1 MTIKA
6 VVFDLAGVVLLTVK
20 GTFNS
25 LLAERLGARI
35 EDVAKVM
42 NDAVN
47 DQWDRGE
54 IGDDEFFTHLLTELR
69 QPLEKKSILAD
80 FVLND
85 FYIDREMLDF
95 IHSINKTHQTALLTN
110 FPAHVHEFMRVKW
123 HTEGVFDHVIASCD
137 VKLLK
142 PDPRIYQF
150 TLDQLGCQPGETI
163 FVDDREVNVRAAE
176 AMGIHS
182 VHFQNRDQGMGEI
195 KALLKTL

>member
-1 MTIKA
+1 MTFKA
-6 VVFDLAGVVLLTVK
+6 IIFDLAGVVLLTMK

-35 EDVAKVM
+35 EDVARVM

-47 DQWDRGE
+47 DQWDKGE
-54 IGDDEFFTHLLTELR
+54 IGDDEFFTHLLTELQ
-69 QPLEKKSILAD
+69 QPLEKKAIIAS

-85 FYIDREMLDF
+85 FFIDREMLDF
-95 IHSINKTHQTALLTN
+95 VHSLHKTYQTALLTN
-110 FPAHVHEFMRVKW
+110 FPTHVHEFMRIKW
-123 HTEGVFDHVIASCD
+123 HTEGAFDHVITSCD

-150 TLDQLGCQPGETI
+150 TLDKLGCQPEEAI

-176 AMGIHS
+176 AMGIRS
-182 VHFQNRDQGMGEI
+182 VHFQNREQGIKDI

>member
-6 VVFDLAGVVLLTVK
+6 VIFDLAGVVLLTSK

-25 LLAERLGARI
+25 LLAERLGTRI
-35 EDVAKVM
+35 EDVARVM

-54 IGDDEFFTHLLTELR
+54 ISDDEFFTHLLTELQ
-69 QPLEKKSILAD
+69 QPLEKKAIIAS

-85 FYIDREMLDF
+85 FFIDREMLDF
-95 IHSINKTHQTALLTN
+95 VHSLHKTYQTALLTN
-110 FPAHVHEFMRVKW
+110 FPTHVHEFMRIKW
-123 HTEGVFDHVIASCD
+123 HTEGAFDHVIASCD

-150 TLDQLGCQPGETI
+150 TLDKLGCQPEEAI

-176 AMGIHS
+176 AMGIRS
-182 VHFQNRDQGMGEI
+182 VHFQNREQGIKDI